1 MKIQNVLFIAPPSFK
16 AVMRMLSCAFLI
28 SFSGLIG
35 VGVAMHHMRSVEK
48 EKNAALA
55 AADLLAL
62 SESGAY
68 DETQTA
74 VYTALL
80 ESRLPGILPEYER
93 RELIQLLHNEEKRTD
108 VIREISGKVEDAIR
122 EEHFSSSFLRAAIYQ
137 TVFSDAGNAEKD
149 DEAGSDFS
157 TRAIKKT
164 PYSGVVPASELAEHF
179 FQLRH
184 VFQDSGRYGGAV
196 DSAYCGNLY
205 TAFDSESGRMT
216 SFAAE
221 YAHGSPVLGRSECI
235 SKALSYLQLKH
246 GFRDCVLLAQLSL
259 EGNCLLQFEADG
271 CSVFVSVR
279 EDTGQVCGY
288 HLLP

>member
-16 AVMRMLSCAFLI
+16 AVLRTLSFAFLI

-35 VGVAMHHMRSVEK
+35 VGVAMHHMHSMEK

-62 SESGAY
+62 SESSAY
-68 DETQTA
+68 DATKTA

-80 ESRLPGILPEYER
+80 ESRLPDILPEHER
-93 RELIQLLHNEEKRTD
+93 RELIQLLHNEERRAD

-122 EEHFSSSFLRAAIYQ
+122 EERFSSSFLRSAIYQ
-137 TVFSDAGNAEKD
+137 TVFSSAGNPEYD
-149 DEAGSDFS
+149 DGAGSDYS
-157 TRAIKKT
+157 TGTLKKT
-164 PYSGVVPASELAEHF
+164 PYSGVVSAAELAEHF
-179 FQLRH
+179 FHLRH
-184 VFQDSGRYGGAV
+184 VFQNSGRYGGTV

-205 TAFDSESGRMT
+205 IAFDSESGRMT
-216 SFAAE
+216 LFAAE
-221 YAHGSPVLGRSECI
+221 YAQGSPVLGRSECI

-259 EGNCLLQFEADG
+259 DGNCLLQFEADG

-279 EDTGQVCGY
+279 EDTGQICGY